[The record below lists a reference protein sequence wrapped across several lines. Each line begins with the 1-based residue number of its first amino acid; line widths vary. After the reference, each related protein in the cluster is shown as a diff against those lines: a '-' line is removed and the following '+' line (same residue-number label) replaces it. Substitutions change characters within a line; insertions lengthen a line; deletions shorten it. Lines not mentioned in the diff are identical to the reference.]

1 MINLDPL
8 GNIGEFLGAT
18 AVVIS
23 LLYLARQVSQNTDY
37 IRASNYRALA
47 EAVNQLNRLI
57 LESASLPRLIVAA
70 AQGREAFSDEDWIR
84 YSAFINQAALTF
96 ELALYFHT
104 RGMYHEPGFEA
115 YRQIIL
121 DLLASP
127 AGQDWWSETQET
139 WNAELRAY
147 LNEQLVKAA

>member
-96 ELALYFHT
+96 ELALT
-104 RGMYHEPGFEA
+104 RPISTA
-115 YRQIIL
+115 PSSCTSCSARPPWPWPSRCTRNS
-121 DLLASP
+121 AACARCCCRWSPVWSP
-127 AGQDWWSETQET
+127 A
-139 WNAELRAY
+139 A
-147 LNEQLVKAA
+147 